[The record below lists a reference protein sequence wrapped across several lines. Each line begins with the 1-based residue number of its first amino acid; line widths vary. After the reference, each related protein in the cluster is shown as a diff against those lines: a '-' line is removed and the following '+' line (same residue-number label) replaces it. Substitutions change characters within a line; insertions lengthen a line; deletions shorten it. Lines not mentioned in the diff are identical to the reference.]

1 MEFVIKL
8 PGAPLSPHP
17 GTRPQTSSGNKVSG
31 DEGGTALFLAA
42 VGPEGAPEQAGRQN
56 HPPTWEPENFRA
68 FRPSPGQ
75 ANTDTSVSLP
85 TSAFKPGGGRHL
97 LSGRRL
103 GLRCLRGPRPR
114 ISCIDLARYWAAG
127 AGGGFPCCAAAPEP
141 RATRQPRRR
150 GRGEEEGRPPRGSGG
165 GRAGTRGARRS
176 GGRGRPPRRAAWEH

>member
-1 MEFVIKL
+1 MPVGVRNKTSWRPPFLHILGHVPKL
-8 PGAPLSPHP
+8 PLEI
-17 GTRPQTSSGNKVSG
+17 KFLG

-75 ANTDTSVSLP
+75 ANTNTSVSLP

-114 ISCIDLARYWAAG
+114 ISCIDLAR
-127 AGGGFPCCAAAPEP
+127 
-141 RATRQPRRR
+141 
-150 GRGEEEGRPPRGSGG
+150 
-165 GRAGTRGARRS
+165 
-176 GGRGRPPRRAAWEH
+176 